1 MKNSYILE
9 KEYEENDKHYQ
20 NALSL
25 YEMILDNVEQTAENL
40 CRHTDKKEYLDSAR
54 IGCLKAWVDSL
65 THMLNDVQI
74 ESLKQRIEGFSKENS

>member
-40 CRHTDKKEYLDSAR
+40 CRHTDKMEYLDSAR
-54 IGCLKAWVDSL
+54 IGSLKAWVDSL
-65 THMLNDVQI
+65 AHMLSDVQI
-74 ESLKQRIEGFSKENS
+74 EALKQRMQIVVDKQ

>member
-1 MKNSYILE
+1 MKNSYMLE
-9 KEYEENDKHYQ
+9 KECEENDKHYQ

-25 YEMILDNVEQTAENL
+25 YEMILDNVEQTAIGV

-65 THMLNDVQI
+65 AHMLNDVQI
-74 ESLKQRIEGFSKENS
+74 EALKQRMQIVVDKG

>member
-1 MKNSYILE
+1 MKNSYMLE

-25 YEMILDNVEQTAENL
+25 YEMILANIEQTAENV

-54 IGCLKAWVDSL
+54 IGCLTAWVDSL

-74 ESLKQRIEGFSKENS
+74 EALKQRMQIVVDKQ

>member
-1 MKNSYILE
+1 MKNSYMLE

-40 CRHTDKKEYLDSAR
+40 CRHTDKKEYLDSSR

-74 ESLKQRIEGFSKENS
+74 EALKQRMQIVVDKE

>member
-25 YEMILDNVEQTAENL
+25 YEMIIDNVEQTAEGI
-40 CRHTDKKEYLDSAR
+40 CKHTNKMEYLDSAR
-54 IGCLKAWVDSL
+54 IGSLKACVDSL
-65 THMLNDVQI
+65 THMLTDVQI

>member
-1 MKNSYILE
+1 MKNSYMLE
-9 KEYEENDKHYQ
+9 KECEENDKHYQ
-20 NALSL
+20 NALYL
-25 YEMILDNVEQTAENL
+25 YEMILANVESTAEGI

-74 ESLKQRIEGFSKENS
+74 EALKQRMQIVVDRQ

>member
-1 MKNSYILE
+1 MLE

-25 YEMILDNVEQTAENL
+25 YEMILDNVEETAENL

-54 IGCLKAWVDSL
+54 VGCLKAWVDSL

-74 ESLKQRIEGFSKENS
+74 EALKQRMQIVVDKQ

>member
-1 MKNSYILE
+1 MKNSYMLE

-25 YEMILDNVEQTAENL
+25 YEMILDNVDQTAIGV
-40 CRHTDKKEYLDSAR
+40 CRHTDKMEYLDSAR
-54 IGCLKAWVDSL
+54 IGVMSAWVDSL

-74 ESLKQRIEGFSKENS
+74 EALKQRMQIVVDKQ

>member
-1 MKNSYILE
+1 ME
-9 KEYEENDKHYQ
+9 DKHYQ

-25 YEMILDNVEQTAENL
+25 YEMILDSIEETAENV

-65 THMLNDVQI
+65 AHMLSDVQI
-74 ESLKQRIEGFSKENS
+74 EALKQRMKIVVDKE

>member
-25 YEMILDNVEQTAENL
+25 YERILDNIEQTAENL
-40 CRHTDKKEYLDSAR
+40 CRHTDKMEYLDSAR
-54 IGCLKAWVDSL
+54 IGSLKEWVDSL

-74 ESLKQRIEGFSKENS
+74 EALKQRMQIVVDKG

>member
-1 MKNSYILE
+1 MKNSYMLE

-25 YEMILDNVEQTAENL
+25 YEMIIDNIEQTAENL

-54 IGCLKAWVDSL
+54 IGSLKAWVDSL
-65 THMLNDVQI
+65 VHMLNDVQI
-74 ESLKQRIEGFSKENS
+74 EALKQRMKIIVDKG

>member
-1 MKNSYILE
+1 MKNSYMLE

-25 YEMILDNVEQTAENL
+25 YEMILDNVNETSENI

-54 IGCLKAWVDSL
+54 IGVMSAWIDRLVHKLPDWEIEYMKDLMKIDVD
-65 THMLNDVQI
+65 
-74 ESLKQRIEGFSKENS
+74 KE

>member
-1 MKNSYILE
+1 MKVE
-9 KEYEENDKHYQ
+9 DKHYQ

-25 YEMILDNVEQTAENL
+25 YEMILDNVEQTAIGV
-40 CRHTDKKEYLDSAR
+40 CGHTDKKEYLDSAR

-74 ESLKQRIEGFSKENS
+74 EALKQRMQIVVDKQ

>member
-25 YEMILDNVEQTAENL
+25 YEMILDNVEQTAIGVCKNTS
-40 CRHTDKKEYLDSAR
+40 RMQDLDSAR
-54 IGCLKAWVDSL
+54 IGVMSAWIDRLVHKLPDWE
-65 THMLNDVQI
+65 I
-74 ESLKQRIEGFSKENS
+74 EYMKNLMAAKID

>member
-9 KEYEENDKHYQ
+9 KEYEENNKHYQ

-25 YEMILDNVEQTAENL
+25 YEMILANVNETSENL

-65 THMLNDVQI
+65 AHMLNDVQI
-74 ESLKQRIEGFSKENS
+74 EALKQRMKIVADKQ

>member
-1 MKNSYILE
+1 MKNSYMLE
-9 KEYEENDKHYQ
+9 KEYEENNKHYQ

-25 YEMILDNVEQTAENL
+25 YERILDNVEETAENL

-74 ESLKQRIEGFSKENS
+74 EALKQRMQIVVDKE